1 MLKNQNFDER
11 MRKYKKIYIYPR
23 NNNFKNKD
31 DISAINIKKQ
41 FRIKNNLNTLIIDN
55 NDIVQKS
62 KSFLNYFSSK
72 TSSNHY
78 LKSKNKINF
87 DYNNAE
93 SFQRNL
99 TCKKHHN
106 IFYKNMSKNNILDKY
121 EEILEELKY
130 MKQNNK
136 SININININND
147 FKIHNKKK
155 SKSLSKCSTVSS
167 QKNSYENNNNNNNNN
182 DINKNILNDQEKTKT
197 NDRKDIFIND
207 CVKDKSYS
215 NDKHTNKN
223 IKLFLRKNNSN
234 GNIRITNM
242 NHENRKLNILKK
254 IFINNKKTIKKENNK
269 KPQKLKIKI
278 NKISNKYT
286 INEKRNKSIPIIYHI
301 SSSTNKNNNKAKFK
315 SNSEIKNHKNYYLD
329 NIKEDI
335 LKNNKLNYNKINNTI
350 NTISNADYSKNEFRS
365 LNESNNISNNSNNY
379 IIKERYLNKENKNN
393 NNINLDISL
402 LNEETDNQIKNWI
415 NKEKKSKELPKM
427 KSNKN
432 IFIFESINRQFH
444 NYQISNKYF
453 NNNEFMM
460 INNKINNK
468 PIKSINLGDYFDLEL
483 SRFNNRLNNY
493 YYNNKNIQN
502 TNTINSKHI
511 FKPIY

>member
-1 MLKNQNFDER
+1 MKLIQKKFSF
-11 MRKYKKIYIYPR
+11 YKK
-23 NNNFKNKD
+23 
-31 DISAINIKKQ
+31 
-41 FRIKNNLNTLIIDN
+41 
-55 NDIVQKS
+55 
-62 KSFLNYFSSK
+62 
-72 TSSNHY
+72 
-78 LKSKNKINF
+78 
-87 DYNNAE
+87 
-93 SFQRNL
+93 
-99 TCKKHHN
+99 
-106 IFYKNMSKNNILDKY
+106 
-121 EEILEELKY
+121 
-130 MKQNNK
+130 
-136 SININININND
+136 
-147 FKIHNKKK
+147 
-155 SKSLSKCSTVSS
+155 
-167 QKNSYENNNNNNNNN
+167 
-182 DINKNILNDQEKTKT
+182 
-197 NDRKDIFIND
+197 FIND
-207 CVKDKSYS
+207 CVKDKNYS
-215 NDKHTNKN
+215 NDKYTNKN
-223 IKLFLRKNNSN
+223 IKINLRKNNSN

-242 NHENRKLNILKK
+242 NHENKKLNILKK
-254 IFINNKKTIKKENNK
+254 IFINNKKTIKRDNNK

-301 SSSTNKNNNKAKFK
+301 SSSTKNNNKVNQVKFK
-315 SNSEIKNHKNYYLD
+315 SNTEIKNHKNYYID

-335 LKNNKLNYNKINNTI
+335 LKNNKLNYNKINS
-350 NTISNADYSKNEFRS
+350 TISNVDYSKKEFKN
-365 LNESNNISNNSNNY
+365 LNESNNISNNY

-393 NNINLDISL
+393 NNNINLDISL
-402 LNEETDNQIKNWI
+402 FNEETDNQIKNWI

-493 YYNNKNIQN
+493 NYNNKNIQN
-502 TNTINSKHI
+502 TNTINSRHI